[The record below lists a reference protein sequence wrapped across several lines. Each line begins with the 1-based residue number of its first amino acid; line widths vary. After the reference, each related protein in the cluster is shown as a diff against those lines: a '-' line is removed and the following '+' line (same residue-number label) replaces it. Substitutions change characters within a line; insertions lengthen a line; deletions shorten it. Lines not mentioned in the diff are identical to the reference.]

1 MTRYR
6 VIALIALAAGLAL
19 AYFVWSTQ
27 AIEDSSYKFKLGL
40 DLAGG
45 TELVYKAD
53 MSQTAAS
60 ERGDALSA
68 LQGVIER
75 RVNLFGVAEPL
86 VQTEQASALSG
97 TSEDRLIVD
106 LPGVTDIKAAVAAL
120 GVHALACVGGGGS
133 SESRL

>member
-6 VIALIALAAGLAL
+6 VFAAITLVVGFLL
-19 AYFVWSTQ
+19 SYFVWAT
-27 AIEDSSYKFKLGL
+27 EVNPTSSYHFKLGL

-53 MSQTAAS
+53 MSQTAES
-60 ERGDALSA
+60 ERSDALSA

-97 TSEDRLIVD
+97 ITE
-106 LPGVTDIKAAVAAL
+106 
-120 GVHALACVGGGGS
+120 
-133 SESRL
+133 